1 MNLRFRKHIICIFFS
16 LATQTNPRLLFSEP
30 LCSFTCFSFL
40 SLAQLFHYVIV
51 SPKSLHLCLYAAF
64 FCFSICLCFLAL
76 QCISSLRPTVSN
88 RCRSQTDA
96 AEMRELKAATTT
108 IKMRFAFIKLLKKKK
123 KGAFEEVVV
132 SY

>member
-1 MNLRFRKHIICIFFS
+1 M
-16 LATQTNPRLLFSEP
+16 
-30 LCSFTCFSFL
+30 
-40 SLAQLFHYVIV
+40 
-51 SPKSLHLCLYAAF
+51 
-64 FCFSICLCFLAL
+64 
-76 QCISSLRPTVSN
+76 SN

-108 IKMRFAFIKLLKKKK
+108 IKMRFAFIKLFKKRKKK